1 MQTYNTV
8 KFVTAQVY
16 SRGGCT
22 VCRAKKIKCNEARP
36 ECLYCSQRGLE
47 CLYKPRKKGASS
59 AKPKRMDVQK
69 PDKLD
74 VVQTDRVM
82 DLAQTNSV
90 LEISDSVLENPES
103 VLENSESVLDLG
115 SSESLDLAIISKEAP
130 VFDTKLDTLNFV
142 SPSSKTFLILKD
154 KSFYIDYFYRQVATL
169 LTISLS
175 DKNYFQQLYSRLALY
190 EDSFTYLVAAWSAL
204 YYNDFPFK
212 NILVADSE
220 VKGYLTKALTRFNKF
235 FREKNTCLDYFFQ
248 IVFYL
253 VIVQMILC
261 YGGTDIWRHYFN
273 KVHSLVAEYGGLEKF
288 CSDLFY
294 DRDARFIASSIQHL
308 DILSSRTV
316 SEGTVIPI
324 DEYRNLFAVL
334 KSQEGKF
341 KYGVDPLQ
349 GTQQTI
355 AFTMGDILNYKVM
368 LERKEAELAFA
379 SLEDYPVQKAYLM
392 KLTEQV
398 IRKLETDLDNSCADW
413 SDFPDTNDQ
422 AIIVPYLGLFE
433 ILKRCCQLY
442 LELYIKKV
450 TPNNYKIQT
459 IVLEIWD
466 LFEQLLPTKMCL
478 ILVLPLIVC
487 GMCVYHE
494 QDKVRLRNYA
504 DKLKKR
510 SAIRNIEKARVLVER
525 AFELNPTGETIVDW
539 SKICDEFGWDLN
551 VC

>member
-175 DKNYFQQLYSRLALY
+175 DKTTFS
-190 EDSFTYLVAAWSAL
+190 SFT
-204 YYNDFPFK
+204 
-212 NILVADSE
+212 
-220 VKGYLTKALTRFNKF
+220 
-235 FREKNTCLDYFFQ
+235 
-248 IVFYL
+248 
-253 VIVQMILC
+253 
-261 YGGTDIWRHYFN
+261 
-273 KVHSLVAEYGGLEKF
+273 
-288 CSDLFY
+288 
-294 DRDARFIASSIQHL
+294 
-308 DILSSRTV
+308 
-316 SEGTVIPI
+316 
-324 DEYRNLFAVL
+324 
-334 KSQEGKF
+334 
-341 KYGVDPLQ
+341 
-349 GTQQTI
+349 
-355 AFTMGDILNYKVM
+355 
-368 LERKEAELAFA
+368 
-379 SLEDYPVQKAYLM
+379 
-392 KLTEQV
+392 
-398 IRKLETDLDNSCADW
+398 
-413 SDFPDTNDQ
+413 
-422 AIIVPYLGLFE
+422 
-433 ILKRCCQLY
+433 
-442 LELYIKKV
+442 
-450 TPNNYKIQT
+450 
-459 IVLEIWD
+459 
-466 LFEQLLPTKMCL
+466 
-478 ILVLPLIVC
+478 
-487 GMCVYHE
+487 
-494 QDKVRLRNYA
+494 QD
-504 DKLKKR
+504 
-510 SAIRNIEKARVLVER
+510 
-525 AFELNPTGETIVDW
+525 
-539 SKICDEFGWDLN
+539 
-551 VC
+551 